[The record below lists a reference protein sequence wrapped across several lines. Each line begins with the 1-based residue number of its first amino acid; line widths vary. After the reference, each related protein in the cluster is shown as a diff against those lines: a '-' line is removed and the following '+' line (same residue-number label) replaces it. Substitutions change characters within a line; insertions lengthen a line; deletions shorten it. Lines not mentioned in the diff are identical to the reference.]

1 MTEETI
7 QSNAPS
13 LLLAGLPCGGDTA
26 PLMVAELS
34 GNHAGRL
41 SNALAM
47 IDAAAD
53 AGADLIKIQ
62 TYRPDTI
69 TIDHHGPG
77 FVLQDGLWRGRRL
90 HELYA
95 EAHTPWEW
103 HAELFARARSRGV
116 PLFSSPFD
124 PTAVDLLESLDCP
137 VYKIAS
143 FELVDTGLLE
153 CVAATGKPVVLSTGM
168 ATEQEVR
175 EAVDTLRAAGT
186 SSIVLLHCTSAYPA
200 PVDESNL
207 RVMSVLHDRF
217 AVPVGLSDH
226 TLGIAVPVA
235 AVARGA
241 CLVEK
246 HFTLKRDDGAVDAAF
261 SLQPDEF
268 AEMADACRAAR
279 RALGSDTIGPTPSE
293 RGQLRFRRSLYVV
306 EDVPAG
312 AVIGPAQVRSIRPG
326 GGLHPRELSR
336 VIGSHARVAIAAG
349 TPVSWDLFD

>member
-1 MTEETI
+1 M
-7 QSNAPS
+7 QSDTTG
-13 LLLAGLPCGGDTA
+13 LRLAGLPCGGAAA

-53 AGADLIKIQ
+53 AGADLVKIQ
-62 TYRPDTI
+62 TYWPDTI
-69 TIDHHGPG
+69 TIDHRGPD
-77 FVLQDGLWRGRRL
+77 FVLQDGLWQGRHL
-90 HELYA
+90 YDLYA

-103 HAELFARARSRGV
+103 HAELFAHARSRGL

-137 VYKIAS
+137 IYKIAS
-143 FELVDTGLLE
+143 FELVDKGLLE
-153 CVAATGKPVVLSTGM
+153 CVAATGKPVILSTGM
-168 ATEQEVR
+168 ATEDEVR

-186 SSIVLLHCTSAYPA
+186 AAVVLLHCTSAYPA
-200 PVDESNL
+200 PLDEANL
-207 RVMSVLHDRF
+207 RAMSALQDRF
-217 AVPVGLSDH
+217 AAPVGLSDH
-226 TLGIAVPVA
+226 TPGIAVPVA

-246 HFTLKRDDGAVDAAF
+246 HFTLNRDDGAVDAAF
-261 SLQPDEF
+261 SLQPNEF
-268 AEMADACRAAR
+268 AEMADACRVAQ
-279 RALGSDTIGPTPSE
+279 RALGSDLIGTTPSE

-306 EDVPAG
+306 EYIPAG
-312 AVIGPAQVRSIRPG
+312 AVVGPAQVRSIRPG

-336 VIGSHARVAIAAG
+336 VIGSRARVAIAAG